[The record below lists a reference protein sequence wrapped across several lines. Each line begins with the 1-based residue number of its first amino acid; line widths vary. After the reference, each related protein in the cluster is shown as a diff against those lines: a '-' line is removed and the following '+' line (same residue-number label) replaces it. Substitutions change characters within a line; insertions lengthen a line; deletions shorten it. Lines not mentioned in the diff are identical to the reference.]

1 MEYKSVGIPKS
12 LFDRFRAIQ
21 PALGYRKGKA
31 ETLHFPLV
39 ALYHCLSAFLWN
51 FSEYVVD
58 KIRQQ
63 LRMDEIAADA
73 LLMKM
78 AEKENEPYEH

>member
-1 MEYKSVGIPKS
+1 LIDS
-12 LFDRFRAIQ
+12 
-21 PALGYRKGKA
+21 ALYSRLWDTGKGKSRA
-31 ETLHFPLV
+31 QEIVLLSLLRLLSFPR
-39 ALYHCLSAFLWN
+39 N

-78 AEKENEPYEH
+78 AEKAGEPYDH